1 MAKHKLANGYGSI
14 TKMKDKFRRNPF
26 RVRVTVGWEISTG
39 KAVQK
44 MKTVG
49 YFSSYEKACE
59 ALAEYNKCP
68 YDLTNKEM
76 TFEDVYKVWSKE
88 YFEGLKNPS
97 GERTVKSA
105 YAYSSGLYKLRMR
118 DIRTYHLKDCM
129 DKGFIIPTIGRDK
142 GKKRFASPCTKERMK
157 SLYNLMFD
165 YAYEHD
171 IVDKNYARAFKIDES
186 IKNEQKKT
194 KKEKIPF
201 NNMEI
206 ELLWNSLNEIQFVDM
221 VLISIYSGWRPQELA
236 ILQVQDIDIE
246 NGYMK
251 GGMKTEAG
259 IDRFVPIHPLIKDLV
274 VKRYEEAQKLS
285 STYLFNDPNG
295 QQGTVMTYDKYRTR
309 FKKVMERLGLKHT
322 PHETRHTFISLC
334 KDYKVDE
341 YAIKKIV
348 GHATSDVTEFVYT
361 HRNLAFLTS
370 ELRKVEKYRKTEED
384 YGIDW

>member
-1 MAKHKLANGYGSI
+1 
-14 TKMKDKFRRNPF
+14 
-26 RVRVTVGWEISTG
+26 
-39 KAVQK
+39 
-44 MKTVG
+44 
-49 YFSSYEKACE
+49 
-59 ALAEYNKCP
+59 
-68 YDLTNKEM
+68 
-76 TFEDVYKVWSKE
+76 
-88 YFEGLKNPS
+88 
-97 GERTVKSA
+97 
-105 YAYSSGLYKLRMR
+105 
-118 DIRTYHLKDCM
+118 
-129 DKGFIIPTIGRDK
+129 
-142 GKKRFASPCTKERMK
+142 
-157 SLYNLMFD
+157 
-165 YAYEHD
+165 
-171 IVDKNYARAFKIDES
+171 
-186 IKNEQKKT
+186 
-194 KKEKIPF
+194 
-201 NNMEI
+201 MEI